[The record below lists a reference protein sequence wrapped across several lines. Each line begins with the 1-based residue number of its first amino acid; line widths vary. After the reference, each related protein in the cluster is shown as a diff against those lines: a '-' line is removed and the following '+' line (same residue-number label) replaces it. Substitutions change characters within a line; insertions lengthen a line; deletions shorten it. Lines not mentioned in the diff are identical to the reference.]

1 MMPSVLLVWTE
12 IVILVALIVYLG
24 TMIYCAR
31 MRARH
36 RIMAP
41 ATTGHPAYERAFRI
55 QQNTLEQLVSFVPAV
70 WLFSTLVNPLFGA
83 GLGAIWVV
91 GRVIYA
97 FGYARNPEKRGPGF
111 ILAFIALIVL
121 VVGALVKALTVLPL
135 AA

>member
-12 IVILVALIVYLG
+12 IVILVALVVYLG

-55 QQNTLEQLVSFVPAV
+55 QQNTLEQLVAFVPAV

-83 GLGAIWVV
+83 GLGAIWIV
-91 GRVIYA
+91 GRVVYA
-97 FGYARNPEKRGPGF
+97 IGYARNPEKRGPGF
-111 ILAFIALIVL
+111 IVAFVALIVL

>member
-12 IVILVALIVYLG
+12 IVILVALVVYLG

-55 QQNTLEQLVSFVPAV
+55 QQNTLEQLVAFVPAV

-83 GLGAIWVV
+83 GLGAIWIV

-97 FGYARNPEKRGPGF
+97 VGYARNPEKRGPGF
-111 ILAFIALIVL
+111 TLAFVALIVL

>member
-1 MMPSVLLVWTE
+1 MMPSILLVWTE
-12 IVILVALIVYLG
+12 TVILLALVVYLG
-24 TMIYCAR
+24 TSVNCAR

-41 ATTGHPAYERAFRI
+41 ATTGHPEFERAYRI
-55 QQNTLEQLVSFVPAV
+55 QMNTLEQLVAFVPAV

-83 GLGAIWVV
+83 ALGAIWVV

-97 FGYARNPEKRGPGF
+97 FSYAHSPEKRGPGF
-111 ILAFIALIVL
+111 IIAFVALIVL
-121 VVGALVKALTVLPL
+121 VVGALVKAVTLLPL

>member
-1 MMPSVLLVWTE
+1 MMPTAMLVWTQ
-12 IVILVALIVYLG
+12 VAILVALVVYLG
-24 TMIYCAR
+24 TVVYCAR

-55 QQNTLEQLVSFVPAV
+55 QQNTLEQLVVFVPAV

-83 GLGAIWVV
+83 GLGAIWIV

-97 FGYARNPEKRGPGF
+97 IGYARNPDKRGPGF
-111 ILAFIALIVL
+111 ILAFVSLIVL
-121 VVGALVKALTVLPL
+121 VVGALVKALAALPL